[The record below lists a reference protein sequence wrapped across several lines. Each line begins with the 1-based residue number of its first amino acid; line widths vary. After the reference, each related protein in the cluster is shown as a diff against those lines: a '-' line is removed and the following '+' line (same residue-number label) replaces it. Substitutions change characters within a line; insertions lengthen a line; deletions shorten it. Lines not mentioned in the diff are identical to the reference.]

1 MNSHQTIA
9 VERADGID
17 IFAILHVVWRYR
29 YFIGSLSILCGLLAV
44 YLALT
49 ATESFRAE
57 AVVTEVHDSG
67 LSGSGNGLAGQLG
80 GLASLAGALGG
91 AGGADANA
99 QGVLASRNLIE

>member
-57 AVVTEVHDSG
+57 AVVTAVHDSG
-67 LSGSGNGLAGQLG
+67 LSG
-80 GLASLAGALGG
+80 
-91 AGGADANA
+91 
-99 QGVLASRNLIE
+99 